1 MFGYLPAPFVF
12 GLLSDSGKGNNLRIA
27 MRVLTFVPIVTAIFL
42 FTVSYNIHLN
52 GFNDKNKQVPSNK

>member
-27 MRVLTFVPIVTAIFL
+27 MRVLTFVPIVTAMFL
-42 FTVSYNIHLN
+42 FTVSYNIHLH
-52 GFNDKNKQVPSNK
+52 GFNVKNKQVPSNK

>member
-27 MRVLTFVPIVTAIFL
+27 MRVLTCVPIVTAIFL
-42 FTVSYNIHLN
+42 FTVSYNIHLY
-52 GFNDKNKQVPSNK
+52 GFSNKNK